1 MSIVTNPEVDAPP
14 ASVVA
19 KGLENVVAL
28 ESELSYVDGQTGDL
42 VYRGY
47 HIHDLAEHV
56 GFEETAF
63 LLWNGHLP
71 NRAELAETTR
81 MLQDERDVPSEI
93 ITLLQSVPKDAEP
106 SAVLRTGASAL
117 ALFDPEA
124 QDSGPEANYR
134 KAIRLTAKLPTIL
147 AAYDRIRKGLD
158 WIPPRREGTVAEEF
172 LYMLNGEQPGEMA
185 VRTFDLCLVLHADH
199 GLNASTFTARVV
211 GSTLSDMYSGVVAAI
226 GALKGPLHGGANI
239 EVMKMLLEIRSSG
252 LDAAD
257 YVRGKLARKE
267 RIMGFGHRV
276 YKTMD
281 PRATSLRRMLTRLSE
296 EKEDAYWLDTAVK
309 MMETMKDEKNLN
321 PNVDFFSAPVY
332 YLLGIGIDLYT
343 PIFAISRVAGWT
355 AHLLEQWDGNRL
367 IRPRLAYVGQ
377 KDLKVVPID
386 KR

>member
-1 MSIVTNPEVDAPP
+1 MVTNPEADAPP
-14 ASVVA
+14 APIVA

-28 ESELSYVDGQTGDL
+28 ESELSYVDGQAGDL

-93 ITLLQSVPKDAEP
+93 IALLQSVPKDAEP

-124 QDSGPEANYR
+124 LDSGPEANYR

-158 WIPPRREGTVAEEF
+158 WIPPRRDGTAAEEF

-239 EVMKMLLEIRSSG
+239 EVMKMLLEIRTSG
-252 LDAAD
+252 LDAAG

-296 EKEDAYWLDTAVK
+296 EKGDAYWLDTAVL
-309 MMETMKDEKNLN
+309 MMETMKGEKDLN

-332 YLLGIGIDLYT
+332 YLLGIEIDLYT

>member
-1 MSIVTNPEVDAPP
+1 MSIVTNPEVDPPP
-14 ASVVA
+14 APIVA

-28 ESELSYVDGQTGDL
+28 ESELSYVDGQAGDL

-81 MLQDERDVPSEI
+81 MLQSERNVPSEI
-93 ITLLQSVPKDAEP
+93 ITMLRSVPKDAEP

-147 AAYDRIRKGLD
+147 AAYDRIRKGLY
-158 WIPPRREGTVAEEF
+158 WIPPRRDGTVAEEF

-185 VRTFDLCLVLHADH
+185 VRAFDLCLVLHADH

-239 EVMKMLLEIRSSG
+239 EVMKMLLEIRGSS
-252 LDAAD
+252 LDVAD
-257 YVRGKLARKE
+257 YVRAKLARKE

-296 EKEDAYWLDTAVK
+296 EKEDTYWLDTAVK
-309 MMETMKDEKNLN
+309 MMETMKGEKDLN

-332 YLLGIGIDLYT
+332 YLLGIEIDLYT

-377 KDLKVVPID
+377 KNLKVVPID